1 MSVFALMAGGTGGH
15 LFAAQALAEEL
26 LRRGHRAELVT
37 DERAARISETFPPR
51 AIHVVP
57 SASPNPRRPLAAV
70 AAGGVI
76 VYGLAVAFGVL
87 RRIEADAVVGFGGY
101 PSFPPFLAAALMGI
115 PGLLHEQ
122 NAVMGRANR
131 ALARFADALALS
143 FEKTRGAER
152 FSVARRVTGN
162 PVRAQV
168 MALAGTEPLPTTNGG
183 ALRVLVFGGSQGARF
198 LSEVVPGAVIGLPA
212 ELRDRIAV
220 TQQCREEDLERVTLA
235 YAEARIDVELAA
247 FFADLPE
254 RIAGSHLVI
263 ARAGASTVAE
273 LAVIGRPAILIPLP
287 GSLDQDQLA
296 NATVA
301 ADAGGALVLDQATIS
316 PQSLA
321 SELAG
326 LLAQPQRLATMASSM
341 QSLGRPDAASRLA
354 DLATELAAPRAPDE
368 GVSE

>member
-26 LRRGHRAELVT
+26 SKRGHRAELVT
-37 DERAARISETFPPR
+37 DKRAAPISESFPPR

-57 SASPNPRRPLAAV
+57 AASPDPRRPV
-70 AAGGVI
+70 AALKAGGII

-131 ALARFADALALS
+131 ALARFADALALG
-143 FEKTRGAER
+143 FEATRGAER
-152 FSVARRVTGN
+152 FKIAKHVTGN

-168 MALAGTEPLPTTNGG
+168 LALAGRALAPIENGG
-183 ALRVLVFGGSQGARF
+183 AIRLLVFGGSQGARF
-198 LSEVVPGAVIGLPA
+198 LSEVVPGAVIGLP
-212 ELRDRIAV
+212 EDLRARIEV
-220 TQQCREEDLERVTLA
+220 TQQCREEDLDRVTRA
-235 YAEARIDVELAA
+235 YGEARVNVELAT

-263 ARAGASTVAE
+263 ARAGASTIAE
-273 LAVIGRPAILIPLP
+273 LAVIGRPAVLIPLP

-296 NATVA
+296 NASVA
-301 ADAGGALVLDQATIS
+301 ADAGGAVVMEQATIS

-326 LLAQPQRLATMASSM
+326 LLARPERLATMAAAM

-354 DLATELAAPRAPDE
+354 DIATELAAPRAPAE
-368 GVSE
+368 GDTQ